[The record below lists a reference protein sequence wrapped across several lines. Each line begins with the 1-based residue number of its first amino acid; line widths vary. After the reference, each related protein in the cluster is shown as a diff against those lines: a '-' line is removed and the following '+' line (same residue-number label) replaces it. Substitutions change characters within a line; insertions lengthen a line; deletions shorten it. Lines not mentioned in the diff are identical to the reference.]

1 MEIER
6 EIAGYVV
13 KELLNRKMPMTF
25 TEFCETINKRLNG
38 PVDKKTILNRLREF
52 SDHFELYE
60 SNGQVFVK
68 LITYIGICEVHCS
81 KSDSCTDSTC
91 SNLHICKFY
100 ALEGKC
106 NYGANCRYGHD
117 LKTTHNTKV
126 LQVSM

>member
-6 EIAGYVV
+6 EIARYVV

-60 SNGQVFVK
+60 RNGQVFVK
-68 LITYIGICEVHCS
+68 LVTYIGIFEVHCS
-81 KSDSCTDSTC
+81 KSDSCTYSTC

-106 NYGANCRYGHD
+106 NYGTNCRYGHD
-117 LKTTHNTKV
+117 LKTTHNTGV